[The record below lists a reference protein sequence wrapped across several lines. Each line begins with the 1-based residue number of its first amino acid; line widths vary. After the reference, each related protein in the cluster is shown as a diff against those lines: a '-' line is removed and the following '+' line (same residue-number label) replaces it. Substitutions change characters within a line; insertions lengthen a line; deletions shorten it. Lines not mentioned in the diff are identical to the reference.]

1 MAGSEPN
8 HWAHVRDFFDGGAWG
23 VLLLAELLAAS
34 GAGDEDL
41 LRLGGIAGNYTGSGV
56 YLGVVVV
63 GGLGAVW

>member
-1 MAGSEPN
+1 M
-8 HWAHVRDFFDGGAWG
+8 RDFFDGGALN

-41 LRLGGIAGNYTGSGV
+41 LRLGGIEGLRGITGSGV

>member
-1 MAGSEPN
+1 MN
-8 HWAHVRDFFDGGAWG
+8 

-41 LRLGGIAGNYTGSGV
+41 LRLGGMRGNYTGSGV

-63 GGLGAVW
+63 GGLGAVWYC